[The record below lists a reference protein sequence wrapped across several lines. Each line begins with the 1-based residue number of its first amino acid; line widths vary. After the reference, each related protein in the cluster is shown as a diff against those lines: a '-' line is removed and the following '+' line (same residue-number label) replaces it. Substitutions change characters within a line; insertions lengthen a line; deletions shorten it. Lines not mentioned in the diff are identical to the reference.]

1 MIIDTS
7 AVLAVLLGEPDAG
20 RYEDAIAAA
29 WPRRMR
35 VGHVVAKG
43 EERSREN

>member
-7 AVLAVLLGEPDAG
+7 AVLAVLLDEPDAG
-20 RYEDAIAAA
+20 RYENAIAAP

-35 VGHVVAKG
+35 GGHVVAKG
-43 EERSREN
+43 EERSCEN

>member
-1 MIIDTS
+1 MINDTS
-7 AVLAVLLGEPDAG
+7 AVLAVLFGKPDAG

-35 VGHVVAKG
+35 VGQVVAKG
-43 EERSREN
+43 EERSCEN